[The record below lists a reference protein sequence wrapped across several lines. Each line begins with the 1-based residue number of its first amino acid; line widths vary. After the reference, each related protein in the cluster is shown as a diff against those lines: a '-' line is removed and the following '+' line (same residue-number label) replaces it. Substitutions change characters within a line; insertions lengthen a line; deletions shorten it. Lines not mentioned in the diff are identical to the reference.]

1 MRSEPR
7 SALDLL
13 VVAAVCALDDTEC
26 SRTSALQPDSF
37 FFIAAD
43 QNKVDV
49 KDFAAVLRYCLVGE
63 PSVLVQFS
71 ITGSGI
77 EPISSLTQS
86 ITVECLPCQPGQM
99 LVHVETQGRMLW
111 TCQKCKAGKYV
122 VNSSDALIGCQRC
135 PIGAECSDGR
145 LQPHVAGSV
154 WLPSEG
160 AERGQL
166 RLVACPSG
174 YALVNSL
181 DGSLTGTFDH
191 ETQQCHK
198 CAADQYIL
206 EDKLPCQD
214 CPAGARCDG
223 QPNRAGSRIRVGAA
237 GPATA
242 PRPVPRWLHPPLL

>member
-1 MRSEPR
+1 MQGVRACASLSLFVCLRVFRSYFVH
-7 SALDLL
+7 
-13 VVAAVCALDDTEC
+13 VVA
-26 SRTSALQPDSF
+26 
-37 FFIAAD
+37 
-43 QNKVDV
+43 
-49 KDFAAVLRYCLVGE
+49 
-63 PSVLVQFS
+63 
-71 ITGSGI
+71 
-77 EPISSLTQS
+77 
-86 ITVECLPCQPGQM
+86 
-99 LVHVETQGRMLW
+99 
-111 TCQKCKAGKYV
+111 KAGKYV

-206 EDKLPCQD
+206 EDKLPCQVPAPIILIINHLQPAALCPPHLTHGVCCLQD